1 MSTRPLQGA
10 ILSIFSKPLRLQNW
24 VFLFV
29 VVSGIKFLVIVLLLP
44 NSPVVPDERLYVLL
58 LSGLGSGV
66 DGDEVTAQL
75 GYGAT
80 LITGTWLFIAP
91 TEVLQ
96 ATGLE
101 TLVSLRLVS
110 FGFNTLATL
119 LVLLIAHRLRPQG
132 ISFRSL
138 AGLSLLVLLCL
149 PSYQFWGILGLRDSS
164 AIFALAVIC
173 WGLSLVT
180 ISPTPMTSSLGLV
193 ALFAG
198 VIFLQTS
205 RSYLALIACT
215 AVALAVVLPPLRGR
229 ALVVFAVLGVLFAG
243 NFLGYQ
249 IRAVDPQPIA
259 SSPEEDLAK
268 PYSDFTESLK
278 TANSGN
284 NDSAADLGVPAGR
297 VAPPSAVGTGIRNL
311 YATREGLRLNAASA
325 FASNYC
331 QPKGA
336 ALSTLS
342 CELANLPLG
351 IYRFLWTPNLIET
364 GWGAP
369 SQRLAA
375 GLENVIWLVVYVA
388 AIMCV
393 VARRSLSP
401 RLTVFLVTLL
411 VLSTVAYALVSGNE
425 GTAFRHKG
433 QFLSAWCLLI
443 VLGTGW
449 RPWVRSLRQPK
460 QSASPDA
467 L

>member
-1 MSTRPLQGA
+1 MSTRLLQGA

-24 VFLFV
+24 AFLFV

-119 LVLLIAHRLRPQG
+119 LVLLIAHRLRPEG

-249 IRAVDPQPIA
+249 IRAVDPQPI
-259 SSPEEDLAK
+259 
-268 PYSDFTESLK
+268 FTESLK

-284 NDSAADLGVPAGR
+284 NDFAADLGVPAAGR
-297 VAPPSAVGTGIRNL
+297 VAPPSAVGTSIRNL

-336 ALSTLS
+336 TLSTLS